1 MLAART
7 RNEADPPDRTLG
19 IGRKMHQ
26 TLTSEATQL
35 VDARSMGG
43 QVVRLKFKDG
53 RVFDLDLSPDLES
66 LAGPLVEPLK
76 DPLVF
81 AKLEI
86 KYGALLF
93 PTGLDYGPDILRVW
107 CENGS
112 VEGQEVTDKLARSYL
127 EGAAS
132 SLQHV

>member
-1 MLAART
+1 MPRLGHRPEEPGRAAAF
-7 RNEADPPDRTLG
+7 E
-19 IGRKMHQ
+19 
-26 TLTSEATQL
+26 
-35 VDARSMGG
+35 VDAVEKEILIAIF
-43 QVVRLKFKDG
+43 Q
-53 RVFDLDLSPDLES
+53 
-66 LAGPLVEPLK
+66 GPLVEPLK

-112 VEGQEVTDKLARSYL
+112 VEGQEVTDQLAHRYL